1 MEPAPRG
8 DHPTVSDSTLVRR
21 EREQDAN
28 AVPPPPHRNASACPP
43 TFANLKTSFPL
54 DDTKTFDYPGIE
66 PTLNQTNILRGMKDN
81 DIGGCLSS
89 TANHHVDT
97 AGPGEYF
104 TYVALPH
111 GSNVA
116 DNIPGLHRVPKSAS
130 ADAADYLAVM
140 RSADINYKVVQAPYD
155 ARGYVTGYNA
165 EPLRAISNGAAR
177 VTRSFPGG
185 QQVVA
190 GFPFGLHPHGTNRLV
205 FPNAYGA
212 SVENREN
219 VPAYPGSAGF
229 TSHASRATSMPPFS
243 HYEPKA
249 RAAGS
254 GSRSCDLEM
263 WQNHPLQS
271 AGHQLL
277 MYPKDDEATADLKR
291 KLGAAELEVR
301 TLRDSL
307 LKVQNDHSAQLKKM
321 EEKIKN
327 RDKHMESLKKRCQKS
342 AEERDEKERKLQSM
356 DRYLSALP
364 TMEDH
369 QRDLQ
374 QMTELETLR
383 SSLQHRVEALEGRLR
398 DRDREILDRK
408 TKEEELMAAVQSLQH
423 KLDSLEQS
431 KSPPSG
437 VDVTQL
443 RQENC
448 NLKKIVNILKKKLE
462 ALTEEH
468 GDKIRLLEEQVV
480 HEEEENAALR
490 DALGERDS
498 GLQALQSAVKELA
511 AQNQKL
517 LDGHLSLK
525 EELQETMDVSRD
537 HDRLSQ
543 VGSELQAQLSHC
555 FDELRSLCRV
565 VCQRVHG
572 HDPNLSLLLGIQ
584 SLAHDE
590 RDAAGG
596 GGADRRSA
604 SSPPMPLASTLD
616 GVRQLRREVDEA
628 RAVLSERYAED
639 VGENCAVQ

>member
-1 MEPAPRG
+1 
-8 DHPTVSDSTLVRR
+8 
-21 EREQDAN
+21 
-28 AVPPPPHRNASACPP
+28 
-43 TFANLKTSFPL
+43 
-54 DDTKTFDYPGIE
+54 
-66 PTLNQTNILRGMKDN
+66 
-81 DIGGCLSS
+81 
-89 TANHHVDT
+89 
-97 AGPGEYF
+97 
-104 TYVALPH
+104 
-111 GSNVA
+111 
-116 DNIPGLHRVPKSAS
+116 
-130 ADAADYLAVM
+130 
-140 RSADINYKVVQAPYD
+140 
-155 ARGYVTGYNA
+155 
-165 EPLRAISNGAAR
+165 
-177 VTRSFPGG
+177 
-185 QQVVA
+185 
-190 GFPFGLHPHGTNRLV
+190 
-205 FPNAYGA
+205 
-212 SVENREN
+212 
-219 VPAYPGSAGF
+219 
-229 TSHASRATSMPPFS
+229 
-243 HYEPKA
+243 
-249 RAAGS
+249 
-254 GSRSCDLEM
+254 
-263 WQNHPLQS
+263 
-271 AGHQLL
+271 
-277 MYPKDDEATADLKR
+277 TADLKR

-342 AEERDEKERKLQSM
+342 TEERDEKERKLQSM

-369 QRDLQ
+369 QRNLQ

-408 TKEEELMAAVQSLQH
+408 TKEEELMATVQRYAPLGEREREDVRPSATEEERKSHNVRSSL
-423 KLDSLEQS
+423 L
-431 KSPPSG
+431 
-437 VDVTQL
+437 T
-443 RQENC
+443 
-448 NLKKIVNILKKKLE
+448 KIINILKKKLE

-525 EELQETMDVSRD
+525 EELQETMDASRD

-555 FDELRSLCRV
+555 FGELRSLCRV

-584 SLAHDE
+584 SE
-590 RDAAGG
+590 CPEGSVRSGG
-596 GGADRRSA
+596 GPVRVSV
-604 SSPPMPLASTLD
+604 LD
-616 GVRQLRREVDEA
+616 GVRQLRCELDEA